1 MSVSTLSKPFL
12 ALKNDVNV
20 LRLFQRNLTT
30 RKLTNTIAFMTNSSA
45 PLKTMKSPL
54 RGKWEYTSEGRPLS
68 ILLCWLMAKNNAV
81 NKYANF
87 YLDRGFDVMTVRI
100 TPAQLLIPTLTN
112 GIVEKELMP
121 ILKNVDH
128 SKALIHG
135 FSVGGY
141 VFGQML
147 RVADERPEYKA
158 VMDAMIGQ
166 IWDSVVGK
174 SKFSI
179 YAGCVGCDKAFLII
193 LVVFR
198 IMSYRKNSNE

>member
-1 MSVSTLSKPFL
+1 MSVSTLSKQLILTKPHPITLFVL
-12 ALKNDVNV
+12 GCKNNGISQ
-20 LRLFQRNLTT
+20 FQRTLTT
-30 RKLTNTIAFMTNSSA
+30 KKLSNTIAFMTKSRETA
-45 PLKTMKSPL
+45 PLKTMKSPV
-54 RGKWEYTSEGRPLS
+54 REKWDFSSEGRPLS

-81 NKYANF
+81 NKYAQF

-100 TPAQLLIPTLTN
+100 TPTQLLFPTLSN
-112 GIVEKELMP
+112 AIVEKELMP

-128 SKALIHG
+128 SKSLIHG

-147 RVADERPEYKA
+147 RVANERPEDYKG

-174 SKFSI
+174 DFSL
-179 YAGCVGCDKAFLII
+179 YTL
-193 LVVFR
+193 L
-198 IMSYRKNSNE
+198 